1 MKDIILSLIDNI
13 FFKYL
18 FQWIVYMKDIDTLG
32 YVMIVFIIGFIIKI
46 YYESDMF
53 QLKCI
58 ISDVDG
64 KRYCVR
70 ERDKLELVADLL
82 AKTNQKMKQVV
93 EYMGEKYPKRENVK
107 RLVKNFNPRKISET
121 LPTSTY
127 TAYSENKGEKIAF
140 CTTTTKQGNRLIDE
154 NTLMFVALHELS
166 HIMTK
171 SVGHTTEFWSNF
183 RFVLKNAV
191 TINIYN
197 PVNYKEKP
205 TQYCGMTIT
214 DNPYYDM

>member
-1 MKDIILSLIDNI
+1 MKDIN
-13 FFKYL
+13 
-18 FQWIVYMKDIDTLG
+18 TLG
-32 YVMIVFIIGFIIKI
+32 YVMIIFIIGFIIKI

-93 EYMGEKYPKRENVK
+93 EYMGEKYPKRGNVK

-171 SVGHTTEFWSNF
+171 SIGHTTEFWSNF
-183 RFVLKNAV
+183 RFILKNAV
-191 TINIYN
+191 AINIYN

>member
-1 MKDIILSLIDNI
+1 
-13 FFKYL
+13 
-18 FQWIVYMKDIDTLG
+18 MKDIDTLG